1 MKGQYSSKVKM
12 LEVMMKKLMID
23 MKYKLIGKQLRVDW
37 VLTLRVCSSATRWD
51 QVSHRPS

>member
-37 VLTLRVCSSATRWD
+37 VLTLRVCSSATRPD